1 MSAHQ
6 SSNEQPTNSESDWKR
21 TFELFK
27 LEYEQA
33 TQRYENIYRDIW
45 QIFQYMAL
53 LSAGILT
60 FASKDSR
67 FPTEVIVFIALLPL
81 VFWFSATYLPMDQYG
96 QGVRKRLIILEQRR
110 SYEIFNDA
118 IFCPEIQEW
127 RKPEQKWRGWRVRR
141 AIVFFGVLILSSW
154 IFSGILIFLNHPTY
168 HQYIV
173 SFFVISILISIVGII
188 IDKCLEK

>member
-81 VFWFSATYLPMDQYG
+81 VFWSLAIYLPMDGYG
-96 QGVRKRLIILEQRR
+96 QDVRKRLKILEEQQQ
-110 SYEIFNDA
+110 FNYA
-118 IFCPEIQEW
+118 NFNFKGA
-127 RKPEQKWRGWRVRR
+127 KPKWLQWRVRR
-141 AIVFFGVLILSSW
+141 AVVFFGVLILSSW
-154 IFSGILIFLNHPTY
+154 TFSGILICRSNPTY
-168 HQYIV
+168 HLHIGLFLGIFMVIFIIV
-173 SFFVISILISIVGII
+173 TF
-188 IDKCLEK
+188 IDMCLEK